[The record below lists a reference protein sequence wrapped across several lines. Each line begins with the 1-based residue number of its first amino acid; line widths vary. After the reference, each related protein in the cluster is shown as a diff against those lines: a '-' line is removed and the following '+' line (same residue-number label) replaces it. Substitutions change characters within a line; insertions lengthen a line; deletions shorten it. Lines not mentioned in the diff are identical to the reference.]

1 MGVGGRELRAR
12 LCAALAPAL
21 SPRLLQLM
29 FYYLKQL
36 QTVHDSLSFLRL
48 FEQVTFRTAWAAITA
63 LVISLMFGPRMIAM
77 LRQFQI
83 GQQIRDEGPRSHQS
97 KRGTPTMGGV
107 LIILSVAISTLL
119 WSNLSVAYV
128 WIAVGATLTY
138 GAIGFA
144 DDYLK
149 IKRRHNLGLTGKQK
163 LALQFAAAIALG
175 LALKYLTAYSTQLS
189 LPFFKNFSPEIWW
202 PMYLLA
208 FAPIVVVGFSNAVN
222 LTDGLDGLAISVTMV
237 TAAALTGFTYVTG
250 HRVFADY
257 LGLAYNSEIHEL
269 TIFCAALTGASLG
282 FLWFNA
288 PPAEVF
294 MGDVG
299 SLGIGGAIGTVA
311 VMIKQEFLLVMIGGV
326 FVLEALSVI
335 LQVASFKLF
344 KRRIFKMAPLHHH
357 FELLY
362 EVEVSRRME
371 PKIVFRFLIIAILL
385 ALLALSTLKLR

>member
-1 MGVGGRELRAR
+1 
-12 LCAALAPAL
+12 
-21 SPRLLQLM
+21 M

-36 QTVHDSLSFLRL
+36 QTIHESLSFLRL

-63 LVISLMFGPRMIAM
+63 LVISLMFGPRMISM

-128 WIAVGATLTY
+128 WIAVGATLAY

-149 IKRRHNLGLTGKQK
+149 VKRRHNLGLTGRQK
-163 LALQFAAAIALG
+163 LAMQFAAAIALG

-202 PMYLLA
+202 PIYLLA

-371 PKIVFRFLIIAILL
+371 PKIVFRFLIMAILL

>member
-1 MGVGGRELRAR
+1 
-12 LCAALAPAL
+12 
-21 SPRLLQLM
+21 M
-29 FYYLKQL
+29 FYYLKFL
-36 QTVHDSLSFLRL
+36 RDVHESLSFLRV
-48 FEQVTFRTAWAAITA
+48 FDQVTFRTAWAAITA
-63 LVISLMFGPRMIAM
+63 LVISLMFGSRMITM

-83 GQQIRDEGPRSHQS
+83 GQHIREEGPRSHES

-107 LIILSVAISTLL
+107 LIILSIVISTLL

-128 WIAVGATLTY
+128 WIAVAGTLAY

-149 IKRRHNLGLTGKQK
+149 VKRRHNLGLTGRQK
-163 LALQFAAAIALG
+163 LALQFAAAFAIG
-175 LALKYLTAYSTQLS
+175 LALKYLTTYKTTLS
-189 LPFFKNFSPEIWW
+189 LPFFKNITPEVYW
-202 PMYLLA
+202 PVYLLI
-208 FAPIVVVGFSNAVN
+208 FAPIVLVGFSNAVN

-237 TAAALTGFTYVTG
+237 TAAALTGFTYVSG
-250 HRVFADY
+250 QARFAEY
-257 LGLAYNSEIHEL
+257 LGLEHNPGIHEL

-282 FLWFNA
+282 FLWYNA

-299 SLGIGGAIGTVA
+299 SLGIGGAIGVTA

-357 FELLY
+357 FELMY
-362 EVEVSRRME
+362 SPEVSRRME
-371 PKIVFRFLIIAILL
+371 PKIVFRFLIMAILF
-385 ALLALSTLKLR
+385 ALLSLSTLKLR